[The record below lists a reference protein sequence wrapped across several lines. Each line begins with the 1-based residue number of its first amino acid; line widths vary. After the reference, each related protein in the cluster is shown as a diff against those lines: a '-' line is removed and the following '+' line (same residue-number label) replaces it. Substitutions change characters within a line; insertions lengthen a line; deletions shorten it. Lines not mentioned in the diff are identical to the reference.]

1 MGNANE
7 TSAERLSAGFK
18 EIGIDCPAEIVAGWS
33 LENMVSDERI
43 DDVCMLLSSIRA
55 LIDSRRAAMLKGMSR
70 IPQAARKTFGN
81 FDISR
86 LSKGNEELVR
96 HLESLDFLSL
106 GENVV
111 IVGDPGTG
119 KTHIAQPIGNLCCDR
134 LIPARYYKISELAEK
149 LRKSIEKDNEIGC
162 INSLISI
169 PCLIIDEVGYC
180 EKLSERQS
188 NLFFQILDRRYDRG
202 KGCTIFTSNRQPSEW
217 RDMFFDDSLAKCIID
232 RIMDRC
238 IAIDIRG
245 ASFRGQ
251 HRTVYKLNFNS
262 MPQIT
267 GLN

>member
-1 MGNANE
+1 MGNINE
-7 TSAERLSAGFK
+7 TAAEKLTAGYK
-18 EIGIDCPAEIVAGWS
+18 EICIDCTAEIIAGCS

-119 KTHIAQPIGNLCCDR
+119 KTHIAQAIGNLCCDR